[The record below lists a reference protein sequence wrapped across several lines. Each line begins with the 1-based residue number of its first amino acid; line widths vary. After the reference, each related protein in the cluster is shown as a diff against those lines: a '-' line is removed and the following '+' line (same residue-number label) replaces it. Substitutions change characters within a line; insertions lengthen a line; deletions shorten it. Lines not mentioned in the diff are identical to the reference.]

1 MDIETLF
8 GKIDKLWEQAEGLGI
23 INHVV
28 KISDFIFHPIK
39 YWQEY
44 SGLTRKEKNVQF
56 VTYGILYAIM
66 IWLTSFGNP
75 TYVELAK
82 LVPIQATLV
91 VYYVIVVFLANVIVS
106 RKKGGF
112 GFAVV
117 LCCYIKFIFSI
128 S

>member
-1 MDIETLF
+1 M
-8 GKIDKLWEQAEGLGI
+8 
-23 INHVV
+23 
-28 KISDFIFHPIK
+28 
-39 YWQEY
+39 
-44 SGLTRKEKNVQF
+44 TRKEKNVQF

-91 VYYVIVVFLANVIVS
+91 VYYVIVVFLVNVIVS

-117 LCCYIKFIFSI
+117 LCCYIKPKSVVRLNFSHF
-128 S
+128 